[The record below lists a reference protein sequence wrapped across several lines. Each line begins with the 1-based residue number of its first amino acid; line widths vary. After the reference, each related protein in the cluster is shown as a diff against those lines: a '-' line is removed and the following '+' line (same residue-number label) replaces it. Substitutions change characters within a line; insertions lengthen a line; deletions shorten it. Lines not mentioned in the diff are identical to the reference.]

1 MAHRKGV
8 AETFGSLACA
18 ATGPRRRALLARR
31 RQARYTRR
39 PHGATGAF
47 THHKEVDHVKRLLAV
62 ILSAAAL
69 AVAGFSASAAAQTPA
84 PRAPATDTLA
94 KLKATKQINVAV
106 SADSFPLSF
115 IKDKGDPIGYSI
127 DLCKRVI
134 VQLGRAAGVPD
145 LKTNWI
151 PGTVSE
157 RIAMV
162 ASGKADLDC
171 ANTTA
176 TLTRMQDVDFSS
188 LIFLETGGLLV
199 KEGGPVQKFVDLS
212 GRTIG
217 VISGTTTETRVD
229 ALLKQRLINAKVTR
243 VKDGNEALALLE
255 KGALD
260 AFASD
265 KVKLVGLAVQAKD
278 PKSLAILGEDLSIEP
293 LAFAVPRGDS
303 SFRLEVNRALTQV
316 YMGGELESI
325 FMAWLGPI
333 GRPSGMLG
341 AMYLLNAIPQ

>member
-1 MAHRKGV
+1 MAN
-8 AETFGSLACA
+8 LP
-18 ATGPRRRALLARR
+18 AT
-31 RQARYTRR
+31 
-39 PHGATGAF
+39 
-47 THHKEVDHVKRLLAV
+47 
-62 ILSAAAL
+62 AL
-69 AVAGFSASAAAQTPA
+69 AQA

-115 IKDKGDPIGYSI
+115 IKDNRGDPVGYSI
-127 DLCKRVI
+127 ELCKRVI
-134 VQLGRAAGVPD
+134 VQLGRVVGAD
-145 LKTNWI
+145 LKTVWI

-188 LIFLETGGLLV
+188 LIFLESGGLLV
-199 KEGGPVQKFVDLS
+199 KDGGAVKQFADLS
-212 GRTIG
+212 GRSIG
-217 VISGTTTETRVD
+217 VISGTTTETRID

-243 VKDGNEALALLE
+243 VKDGNEAVALLE
-255 KGALD
+255 KGSLD

-278 PKSLAILGEDLSIEP
+278 PKALAILGEEFSIEP
-293 LAFAVPRGDS
+293 LAFALPRGDS

-316 YMGGELESI
+316 YIGGELESI

-333 GRPSGMLG
+333 GRPSGILA